1 MRAVIHYGQKYANA
15 IWNGAELIF
24 GDGDT
29 IFTQFPASTS
39 IVVHEMS
46 HGLVYNTAPLIYE
59 GQPGA
64 LSESIADVFGAAA
77 EQWSKNQ
84 KPAEASWLVGAG
96 CLAPGI
102 KGVALRSMKAP
113 GTAYNDPRIGK
124 DPQPDYMRNYIG
136 TTEDFGGVY

>member
-1 MRAVIHYGQKYANA
+1 
-15 IWNGAELIF
+15 
-24 GDGDT
+24 
-29 IFTQFPASTS
+29 
-39 IVVHEMS
+39 MS

-124 DPQPDYMRNYIG
+124 DPQPDHMRNYIG
-136 TTEDFGGVY
+136 TTEDFGGVHWNSGIPNHAFYRLCTYLYVHSWEVAAKI